1 MNMLKNI
8 DSLSFGKILS
18 LSLVIAIIIAV
29 PVGVVIIQKETRI
42 GSRAAYEKPQLATQP
57 KATPGPIPQQA
68 PFIGRVYPWV
78 GKIGDIVW
86 LQGQYFGSNPINK
99 SLAIGGIPISD
110 NNIEAWEDT
119 QIQTLIPKDAK
130 QGGIVEL
137 TIGDYPTSQSLP
149 FVLYDQNT
157 KTKLRKKENIISI
170 ENGDTVSKA
179 VVWTGDNEI
188 ETAKHEGIVVPENG
202 KAQIFDTQGLP
213 LLSIILLDSQGKIV
227 PYYVD
232 PLEFG
237 F

>member
-18 LSLVIAIIIAV
+18 LALVIAIIIAV

-170 ENGDTVSKA
+170 ENGDAVSKA

-188 ETAKHEGIVVPENG
+188 ETAKHEGIVVPEDG